1 MERVDENGRDH
12 RSSIF
17 YVFLLFHLPP
27 CVCFIAMDGRRTR
40 RRMKY
45 KGFNEASL
53 SLTHSLTHTHTASLF
68 TAPSQG
74 SSLTPGFYG
83 AAIKQQK
90 TNGQ

>member
-53 SLTHSLTHTHTASLF
+53 SLTHSLTHTHTHTQLLYLQLHLRALLSL
-68 TAPSQG
+68 QG
-74 SSLTPGFYG
+74 FMVL
-83 AAIKQQK
+83 Q
-90 TNGQ
+90 